1 MGTSLRIIGNFQ
13 ANNYARII
21 GKDQLGCMCRVPFVV
36 RLIVL
41 EALPCLCIYLMM
53 DGHKHHAVVV
63 EHMMIL
69 LAVLT
74 LWCSLLTGSKKT
86 VKFAPGICGS
96 MSQLPCAYIIFV
108 YTVTFF

>member
-1 MGTSLRIIGNFQ
+1 M
-13 ANNYARII
+13 
-21 GKDQLGCMCRVPFVV
+21 
-36 RLIVL
+36 L

-96 MSQLPCAYIIFV
+96 MSILPCAYIIFV
-108 YTVTFF
+108 YTVTFFNSKQAVLFSNRPGVHRAYLTSSLWTLV